1 MSDVPEAQ
9 LRDPPRPVPAE
20 EGEGTART
28 LSVRG
33 RRVRVGGGTRE
44 QGRPHRQLPE
54 KAVAL
59 PLLLIL
65 CLTRGCREQQVVE
78 LWAEMSRMEERV
90 GERVAAEVRG
100 MKERVGERVGSEVR
114 AVEGRL

>member
-28 LSVRG
+28 LFVHG
-33 RRVRVGGGTRE
+33 RRVRVGGETRE
-44 QGRPHRQLPE
+44 QGRPHGQLPE

-65 CLTRGCREQQVVE
+65 CLTRGCRG
-78 LWAEMSRMEERV
+78 AR
-90 GERVAAEVRG
+90 
-100 MKERVGERVGSEVR
+100 K
-114 AVEGRL
+114 RL